1 MGKSKH
7 SQKRDQGKNFYKRQR
22 RINQLEYIEIINK
35 NEPQKYMRHK
45 LTKFRKNRQ
54 FYNNTWRSQHPTF
67 SNVRK
72 ARENNDR
79 EVEGLNYTITL
90 VDLPDLYRELHP
102 TIALFSKAHTTLS
115 QTDHTNSHKIS
126 LKKFQTV
133 EIIQSIS
140 LDSNGK
146 KIGISNWRKMENS
159 SNMWKLN
166 NTVLNNK
173 WIKE

>member
-1 MGKSKH
+1 MKKVEVESEWMGKSKH
-7 SQKRDQGKNFYKRQR
+7 SQRRDQGKNFYKRQR
-22 RINQLEYIEIINK
+22 GTLYNDEKLNQLEYIEVINK

-72 ARENNDR
+72 ARENNNR

-90 VDLPDLYRELHP
+90 VDLPDLYRELYP

-115 QTDHTNSHKIS
+115 QTDHTNSRKIS
-126 LKKFQTV
+126 LKKFQTI

-140 LDSNGK
+140 LNSNGK
-146 KIGISNWRKMENS
+146 KLGISN
-159 SNMWKLN
+159 
-166 NTVLNNK
+166 
-173 WIKE
+173 

>member
-1 MGKSKH
+1 
-7 SQKRDQGKNFYKRQR
+7 
-22 RINQLEYIEIINK
+22 
-35 NEPQKYMRHK
+35 MRHK

-54 FYNNTWRSQHPTF
+54 FYNTWRSQYPTF

-72 ARENNDR
+72 TREIDDR

-90 VDLPDLYRELHP
+90 VDLPGLYRELHP
-102 TIALFSKAHTTLS
+102 TVALFSKAHTTLS
-115 QTDHTNSHKIS
+115 QIDHTNSHKTS
-126 LKKFQTV
+126 LKKFQTT

-140 LDSNGK
+140 PDSHGMK
-146 KIGISNWRKMENS
+146 LGISNWRKMENF

-173 WIKE
+173 WIKL